1 MLNDKPICS
10 VNQDRLNR
18 TTVVDA
24 IVSEIES
31 LGKECAI
38 IGICGKWGAG
48 KSSVMNLLLDKLPSE
63 KYKTIRFNPWMVRDD
78 VDIIRRFFS
87 TLEST
92 VGKGFKCKLRIKKA
106 VREILKG
113 AAEDYG
119 GWPAILIR
127 AYYEAVSSNDE
138 IIEMIHIK
146 EAISKSLSTSQKKY
160 VVAID
165 DIDRM
170 DKHEIVQIFKF
181 IRNVADFD
189 NVIYLLAYDDRVV
202 SGALATDAYDG
213 HEYLQKIVDMP
224 IYLPDASSKCIES
237 VLREDFGRITGI
249 RPSAE
254 DLKNEDPSMFDEM
267 AHLFPNIITTIREEK
282 RVINQFKTKYVLSK
296 DDTYCYDLLAL
307 CILEMK
313 KPSLIDWIKEN
324 SYLLCRDLSLPEQS
338 SDKGKLY
345 ESFMEMELD
354 NNLRQL
360 MQYMFPSLS
369 KEPEFEA
376 VMIANAGLNKRICHS
391 EFFDNYFLQ
400 VPANIHMPES
410 EMEQILS
417 LTSPEEIEQV
427 LCKYERESEML
438 FDKLYTCYIL
448 KDYSDLPTVVRY
460 LLCDNELVS
469 RPRGFSP
476 PIHSEV
482 RSIVDNYCMKTKIS
496 KTDFYMERLSKVSID
511 SMFRFF
517 VVLENSGMFQ
527 KEFRSKEEINKLIG
541 AVKTKVETEYP
552 IYSDPLGDPEYY
564 AMVSYLYWKL
574 GQGELSRKI
583 HNHFIST
590 ESDVDA
596 FLDVINKL
604 YCGLDKDCV
613 ERLVDP
619 NLLKRTHYKEKY
631 DQRYMD

>member
-1 MLNDKPICS
+1 MLSDKPIYS
-10 VNQDRLNR
+10 LDQDRLNR
-18 TTVVDA
+18 NAVVDA
-24 IVSEIES
+24 IASEIDT
-31 LGKECAI
+31 LNKDCAI
-38 IGICGKWGAG
+38 IGICGKWGTG
-48 KSSVMNLLLDKLPSE
+48 KSSIMNLLLNKLPSE

-78 VDIIRRFFS
+78 VDIIQRFFS
-87 TLEST
+87 MLESSLS
-92 VGKGFKCKLRIKKA
+92 KGSECKRKVKKA
-106 VREILKG
+106 VRAILKG

-119 GWPAILIR
+119 GWPAVLVR
-127 AYYEAVSSNDE
+127 AYYEAVCSNDE
-138 IIEMIHIK
+138 ISEMIHIK
-146 EAISKSLSTSQKKY
+146 ETINDSLSKSDKKY

-189 NVIYLLAYDDRVV
+189 NMIYLLAYDDRVV

-237 VLREDFGRITGI
+237 VLREDFGQITGI
-249 RPSAE
+249 RPSEE
-254 DLKNEDPSMFDEM
+254 DIKKEDCHMFDEM

-324 SYLLCRDLSLPEQS
+324 SYLLCRDLASPEQS
-338 SDKGKLY
+338 SDREKLY
-345 ESFMEMELD
+345 GLFMKEEMD
-354 NNLRQL
+354 NGLRQL
-360 MQYMFPSLS
+360 MQYMFPSLN
-369 KEPEFEA
+369 KEPEFEE

-410 EMEQILS
+410 EMEHILS
-417 LTSPEEIEQV
+417 LSSSQEIEQV
-427 LCKYERESEML
+427 LCRYEHESELL
-438 FDKLYTCYIL
+438 FDKLYNCYVL
-448 KDYSDLPTVVRY
+448 KGYNDLPTVVKY
-460 LLCDNELVS
+460 LLCDSELVS
-469 RPRGFSP
+469 RPRSFSP
-476 PIHSEV
+476 LIHAEAKY
-482 RSIVDNYCMKTKIS
+482 IVDNYCMKNGLN
-496 KTDFYMERLSKVSID
+496 KTDFYIGCLTKVNID

-527 KEFRSKEEINKLIG
+527 KQFRSEEEIGKLIL
-541 AVKTKVETEYP
+541 AVETKVEAEYRSYP
-552 IYSDPLGDPEYY
+552 DPLGDPDYY
-564 AMVSYLYWKL
+564 SMVSYLCQKL
-574 GQGELSRKI
+574 RLVELSRKI
-583 HNHFIST
+583 HNHFIRT
-590 ESDVDA
+590 ESDVDD

-604 YCGLDKDCV
+604 HYGFDRD
-613 ERLVDP
+613 LVVYLVNPD
-619 NLLKRTHYKEKY
+619 LLEKAEYKKKY
-631 DQRYMD
+631 DERYWD